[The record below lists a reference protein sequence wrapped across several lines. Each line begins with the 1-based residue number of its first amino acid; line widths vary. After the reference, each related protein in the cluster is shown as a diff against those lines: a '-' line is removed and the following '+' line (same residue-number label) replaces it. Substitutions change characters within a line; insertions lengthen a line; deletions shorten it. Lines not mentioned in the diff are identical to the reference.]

1 MFERNDVDMWRAR
14 VVSLETQHR
23 NLDDTALQVMRMQR
37 TVLSHSLVH
46 SRIASRHV
54 TKSAQRRANCASA
67 SVAMILGSHAAPAWE
82 VPHRLFPRFS
92 TVETSDADVQALGI
106 STGLCP
112 GGERGGQGLCV
123 RPNRCA
129 IEKPPRGKS
138 PRTSATRWVS
148 S

>member
-1 MFERNDVDMWRAR
+1 MFERNDVDMWLAR
-14 VVSLETQHR
+14 VISLETQHR

-54 TKSAQRRANCASA
+54 TKSAQRRANCAST
-67 SVAMILGSHAAPAWE
+67 SIAMILGSHAAPAWE
-82 VPHRLFPRFS
+82 VPHTSVQSRPEMRTCRRS
-92 TVETSDADVQALGI
+92 AYSQVYVQEVSVEVKVCVSDRTDVRNCI
-106 STGLCP
+106 
-112 GGERGGQGLCV
+112 V
-123 RPNRCA
+123 V
-129 IEKPPRGKS
+129 KPPSGKS